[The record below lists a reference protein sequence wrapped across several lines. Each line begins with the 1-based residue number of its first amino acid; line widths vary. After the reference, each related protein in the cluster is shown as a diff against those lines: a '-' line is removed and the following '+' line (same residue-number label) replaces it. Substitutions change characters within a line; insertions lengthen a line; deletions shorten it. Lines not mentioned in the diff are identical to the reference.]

1 VSSWMNMIR
10 LLIVDDEPLIRTG
23 IRSALD
29 GFDGIEVAGE
39 CGSGAE
45 AVDAILA
52 QQPDLV
58 LLDVQM
64 PDCTGFD
71 VVRQVGP
78 ERMPA
83 VIFVTAYDEY
93 AVRAFE
99 VNAVDYLLKPFDEER
114 VRRSI
119 QRAQE
124 RIAQQQQVNLSQ
136 QLQSLIKAREDSW
149 PERLVVR
156 VKDRFEFIAVDSIEW
171 VESANNYVYLH
182 CGANAYI
189 LSDTLT
195 HLEHR
200 LNPAQFLRVHRCRI
214 VNTARLVAMTPMLNG
229 VYTLELRS
237 GVRLT
242 TGRQYNH
249 AIQGLMRA

>member
-1 VSSWMNMIR
+1 MLR

-124 RIAQQQQVNLSQ
+124 RIAGQRQARLSQ
-136 QLQSLIKAREDSW
+136 QLQALVDAKDHAW

-156 VKDRFEFIAVDSIEW
+156 VKDRFEFVAGDSIEW
-171 VESANNYVYLH
+171 IESANNYACLH
-182 CGANAYI
+182 CGSNAYFV
-189 LSDTLT
+189 SETLT
-195 HLEHR
+195 NLELR

-214 VNTARLVAMTPMLNG
+214 VNTTRLVAMTAMLNG
-229 VYTLELRS
+229 VYMLELRN

>member
-1 VSSWMNMIR
+1 MLR
-10 LLIVDDEPLIRTG
+10 LLIVDDERLIRTG
-23 IRSALD
+23 IRTALE

-45 AVDAILA
+45 AVDAIVTHK
-52 QQPDLV
+52 PDLV

-64 PDCTGFD
+64 PDCSGFD

-93 AVRAFE
+93 AVHAFE
-99 VNAVDYLLKPFDEER
+99 VNAVDYLLKPFDDER
-114 VRRSI
+114 LRGSI
-119 QRAQE
+119 QRARE
-124 RIAQQQQVNLSQ
+124 RIASQRQASLSQ
-136 QLQSLIKAREDSW
+136 QLQALIDAKDHVW

-156 VKDRFEFIAVDSIEW
+156 TKDRFEFISVGSIDW
-171 VESANNYVYLH
+171 IESANNYVYLH
-182 CGANAYI
+182 CGANAYF
-189 LSDTLT
+189 LSETLT
-195 HLEHR
+195 NLEQR

-214 VNTARLVAMTPMLNG
+214 INTSRLTAMTAMMNG

-242 TGRQYNH
+242 TGRQYHH
-249 AIQGLMRA
+249 AIQKLVRA

>member
-1 VSSWMNMIR
+1 MLQ

-23 IRSALD
+23 IRTTLSS
-29 GFDGIEVAGE
+29 FDGIEVAGE

-45 AVDAILA
+45 AVDAIRSRH
-52 QQPDLV
+52 PDLV

-64 PDCTGFD
+64 PDCNGFD
-71 VVRQVGP
+71 VVRRVGP
-78 ERMPA
+78 EQMPA

-114 VRRSI
+114 LRDSI

-124 RIAQQQQVNLSQ
+124 RIAGRQQAILSR
-136 QLQSLIKAREDSW
+136 QLQAVIEARDQMW
-149 PERLVVR
+149 PQRLVVR
-156 VKDRFEFIAVDSIEW
+156 NGERFEFVPVDSVEW
-171 VESANNYVYLH
+171 IESANNYVDLH
-182 CGANAYI
+182 CGSESYL
-189 LSDTLT
+189 LSETLT
-195 HLEHR
+195 SLEQR
-200 LNPAQFLRVHRCRI
+200 LNPAQFLRIHRCRI
-214 VNTARLVAMTPMLNG
+214 VNIARLVAVRAMLSG

-242 TGRQYNH
+242 TGRQYRH
-249 AIQGLMRA
+249 AIQQLVRA